1 MLLLIDNYDSF
12 TYNLVQFLGD
22 LGADTKVVR
31 NDAISAQDAL
41 KLDPKSDRAWF
52 QVARAQERQGQ
63 LNDAVESLVQAIS
76 LNSRAS
82 SYYYVLSNVYRRLGK
97 KQESQKAMDM
107 FTQLDRESNE
117 LEKKR
122 RTIDKPAGSPP
133 RPGGERE

>member
-1 MLLLIDNYDSF
+1 
-12 TYNLVQFLGD
+12 QE
-22 LGADTKVVR
+22 
-31 NDAISAQDAL
+31 AL

-52 QVARAQERQGQ
+52 QVAKAQERQGK
-63 LNDAVESLVQAIS
+63 LNEAVESLVQAITF
-76 LNSRAS
+76 NSRAL

-97 KQESQKAMDM
+97 KEESRKAMDM

-122 RTIDKPAGSPP
+122 RTMDKPASSPP